1 MSDWYEVFDNEEVQQ
16 ATRKRVGRAIL
27 TVALGLVATVT
38 LIPLLLVQSST
49 PAIAISA
56 VFGGLALLLTLVSRR
71 MLLLRRV
78 VWCIKL
84 SVHRVVG
91 YDYARRKTVL
101 TWPEIE
107 RVDVSLNGLEV
118 VGRPSDG
125 RPATIIHIP
134 TLFTDYPRL
143 SHRLVEY
150 AEAHGVPICVEGRP
164 WQLLDLPTLYPFMQE
179 RPVMERPGGSL
190 FGDPDRD

>member
-1 MSDWYEVFDNEEVQQ
+1 MSDWYEVYDNEEVQQ
-16 ATRKRVGRAIL
+16 NTRKRVGRAIL
-27 TVALGLVATVT
+27 TVALGLLTAIVV
-38 LIPLLLVQSST
+38 IPLLLVQASM
-49 PAIAISA
+49 PAVAVSG
-56 VFGGLALLLTLVSRR
+56 VFGGLALLLALVSRR
-71 MLLLRRV
+71 MMQLRRV

-118 VGRPSDG
+118 VGRPADG
-125 RPATIIHIP
+125 RPATIIQVP

-164 WQLLDLPTLYPFMQE
+164 WQLLDLPTLYPFMQGQ
-179 RPVMERPGGSL
+179 PVMEKPGGSF
-190 FGDPDRD
+190 FGDPDAG